1 MSKAI
6 LPIIARLKTN
16 ATIQSQTSY
25 TEGGTTYY
33 RIFGGT
39 RPQQILALPA
49 IVVSEVSEL
58 GFQELSGTTAPTQ
71 SKIEVIT
78 LCGTYE
84 ASKTVSNAIR
94 TVLENSSYTTS
105 SITISKARLSA
116 STDTI
121 YDEKEGQRTPTFGV
135 VQIFNVLMASA
146 V

>member
-1 MSKAI
+1 
-6 LPIIARLKTN
+6 
-16 ATIQSQTSY
+16 
-25 TEGGTTYY
+25 
-33 RIFGGT
+33 
-39 RPQQILALPA
+39 
-49 IVVSEVSEL
+49 
-58 GFQELSGTTAPTQ
+58 
-71 SKIEVIT
+71 